1 MADLRRVNYSELVP
15 EYDDTDPDGYRA
27 GMARFG
33 PALGAE
39 KLGASLYELP
49 PGQSIC
55 PYHYE
60 YPDEEWLLVVGGRV
74 TVRHEGSETEL
85 SSGDMVCFP
94 PGPEGAHK
102 VTCLGDETAR
112 VVMLSTKEKPAVAVY
127 PDSGKIGIWPG
138 DERDVLMMRRDRLA
152 YYDGE
157 A

>member
-1 MADLRRVNYSELVP
+1 VADLRRVNYSDLVP

-39 KLGASLYELP
+39 KMGASLYELP

-60 YPDEEWLLVVGGRV
+60 YPDEEWLLVVAGRV
-74 TVRHEGSETEL
+74 VVRHEGGETEL
-85 SSGDMVCFP
+85 DSGDVVCFP

-138 DERDVLMMRRDRLA
+138 DERDVLMMRRDKLA

>member
-1 MADLRRVNYSELVP
+1 VADLRRVNYRDLVP

-49 PGQSIC
+49 PGQAIC

-60 YPDEEWLLVVGGRV
+60 YPDEEWLLVVEGRV
-74 TVRHEGSETEL
+74 TVRHENGQTEL
-85 SSGDMVCFP
+85 GTGDMVCFP

-102 VTCLGDETAR
+102 VTCLGEDTAR
-112 VVMLSTKEKPAVAVY
+112 VVMLSTKEKPAIAVY
-127 PDSGKIGIWPG
+127 PDSGKVGVWPG
-138 DERDVLMMRRDRLA
+138 DERDALMMRRENLA

-157 A
+157 V